1 MIKLFEDDQVITHPF
16 NSNANL
22 VRSFLNPSVAVSNL
36 SSCQE
41 TTTTTTMLIIE
52 FFCTCFTSAT
62 PARLPLPSR
71 NKSREYYFL
80 ISRIRLR
87 FQWARGWISKALFT
101 FLPPL
106 LKQNKS
112 IMLWKSWRERLVPL
126 LSFAPFFF
134 LFILFFQDGNRQA
147 FFFFFLFF
155 FIIRDS
161 VNRRSSNE
169 TPSFTVLLSSG
180 EKKKIAEEIPRI
192 SPLETLSSTD
202 VFSFSFV
209 LRIDT
214 WNNFDMFFF
223 SRARRSL
230 CIDVS
235 LRKNVSFIIIIIR
248 GINNAKD
255 ACTNY
260 KILVKRNLS
269 SCIYKSPNEINF
281 HESSKI
287 DKYSSS
293 SCQYI
298 YEAESREFCEFGFV
312 FP

>member
-1 MIKLFEDDQVITHPF
+1 MKIMAGTPRAFIIVCSFFFPLHPL
-16 NSNANL
+16 SSGWKPP
-22 VRSFLNPSVAVSNL
+22 SFLP
-36 SSCQE
+36 
-41 TTTTTTMLIIE
+41 
-52 FFCTCFTSAT
+52 
-62 PARLPLPSR
+62 
-71 NKSREYYFL
+71 
-80 ISRIRLR
+80 
-87 FQWARGWISKALFT
+87 
-101 FLPPL
+101 
-106 LKQNKS
+106 
-112 IMLWKSWRERLVPL
+112 
-126 LSFAPFFF
+126 F
-134 LFILFFQDGNRQA
+134 LF
-147 FFFFFLFF
+147 FF

-180 EKKKIAEEIPRI
+180 EEKKIAEEIPRI

-202 VFSFSFV
+202 VFSFFFV

>member
-1 MIKLFEDDQVITHPF
+1 MKIMAGTPRAFIIVCSFFFPLHPL
-16 NSNANL
+16 SSGWKPP
-22 VRSFLNPSVAVSNL
+22 SFLP
-36 SSCQE
+36 
-41 TTTTTTMLIIE
+41 
-52 FFCTCFTSAT
+52 
-62 PARLPLPSR
+62 
-71 NKSREYYFL
+71 
-80 ISRIRLR
+80 
-87 FQWARGWISKALFT
+87 
-101 FLPPL
+101 
-106 LKQNKS
+106 
-112 IMLWKSWRERLVPL
+112 
-126 LSFAPFFF
+126 F
-134 LFILFFQDGNRQA
+134 LF
-147 FFFFFLFF
+147 FF

-169 TPSFTVLLSSG
+169 TILHSSPLFRRGKKDCWRDPSYFSSRNFVKHRRVFILLRVTHWYVKQLWHVLLFA
-180 EKKKIAEEIPRI
+180 K
-192 SPLETLSSTD
+192 
-202 VFSFSFV
+202 
-209 LRIDT
+209 
-214 WNNFDMFFF
+214 
-223 SRARRSL
+223 RRSL

-235 LRKNVSFIIIIIR
+235 LRRNVSFFIIIIR

>member
-1 MIKLFEDDQVITHPF
+1 
-16 NSNANL
+16 
-22 VRSFLNPSVAVSNL
+22 
-36 SSCQE
+36 
-41 TTTTTTMLIIE
+41 MLIIE

-180 EKKKIAEEIPRI
+180 EEKKIAEEIPRI

-223 SRARRSL
+223 SQ
-230 CIDVS
+230 
-235 LRKNVSFIIIIIR
+235 KEE
-248 GINNAKD
+248 
-255 ACTNY
+255 ACASTFLFEGMFLFLLLLY
-260 KILVKRNLS
+260 V
-269 SCIYKSPNEINF
+269 E
-281 HESSKI
+281 
-287 DKYSSS
+287 
-293 SCQYI
+293 
-298 YEAESREFCEFGFV
+298 
-312 FP
+312 